1 MGRLTRRAEKRW
13 SRRQATL
20 SQLPEPALQEPARTQ
35 AVPGWYPHPEMIDT
49 QRYWDGSAWTDH
61 IAPMGSKSAG
71 DQRSA
76 PSSQAYVVVV
86 LAGAAIGVIMAMQS
100 ASLLTGTGTQWT
112 GVAIAAAA
120 AIIARVVRGSIPTWV
135 RVVAVL
141 AALVALA
148 NVLYLENQLDQKRQ
162 EIQQILP

>member
-1 MGRLTRRAEKRW
+1 
-13 SRRQATL
+13 
-20 SQLPEPALQEPARTQ
+20 
-35 AVPGWYPHPEMIDT
+35 MIDT
-49 QRYWDGSAWTDH
+49 QRYWDGGSWTDH

-71 DQRSA
+71 GEGSA
-76 PSSQAYVVVV
+76 PNSQAYLVLC

-112 GVAIAAAA
+112 GVAIAVAA
-120 AIIARVVRGSIPTWV
+120 AIISRVVRRSIPSWV

-141 AALVALA
+141 AALIALA
-148 NVLYLENQLDQKRQ
+148 NALYLENQLDQKRQ

>member
-1 MGRLTRRAEKRW
+1 
-13 SRRQATL
+13 
-20 SQLPEPALQEPARTQ
+20 
-35 AVPGWYPHPEMIDT
+35 MIDT
-49 QRYWDGSAWTDH
+49 QGYWDGSAWTDH
-61 IAPMGSKSAG
+61 VAPMGSKSAG
-71 DQRSA
+71 GERSA
-76 PSSQAYVVVV
+76 PSSQAYVVVG

-135 RVVAVL
+135 RVIAVL